1 MTESIKLADRVG
13 AILTFLLGVAA
24 LVEAARLFPD
34 RSALFVG
41 DHTFAGLIGIALLVL
56 GGLLLFQP
64 VPAIRVDFPTGKVL
78 MNIGFVILIMFL
90 YWLLI
95 PILGYVLSTLL
106 ALAGLFKVMGSYSL
120 IRSSLY
126 GALTIAALYLLFIYW
141 LRTPFPDGIFGF

>member
-13 AILTFLLGVAA
+13 AILTVILGIAA

-41 DHTFAGLIGIALLVL
+41 DHTFAGLIGIALLIL
-56 GGLLLFQP
+56 GGLLLFQKP
-64 VPAIRVDFPTGKVL
+64 SAVRVDFPTGKIL
-78 MNIGFVILIMFL
+78 MNIGLVILIMFL

-95 PILGYVLSTLL
+95 PVLGYVLSTLL
-106 ALAGLFKVMGSYSL
+106 ALAGLYKVMGNYSL
-120 IRSSLY
+120 FKSSLY
-126 GALTIAALYLLFIYW
+126 GALTTAVLYLLFIYW